1 VKALA
6 REGHDCVVYDNLSRG
21 HREFVKWGPLIE
33 GDVRDVARLSE
44 TFANHRFDAVLHFAA
59 LAYVGESVQDPGRY
73 YDVNVNGTRTLLSAM
88 VEAGVGKLVFSS
100 TCAVYGVPP
109 TMPITESTPCSPV
122 NPYGFSKLACERM
135 MDDFGHAY
143 GLRSVRLRY
152 FNAAGADADG
162 EIGEWHEP
170 ETHLIPLVLGAALG
184 THDLVRVMGADYPTP
199 DGTAIRDYVHVA
211 DLADA
216 HVGALN
222 HLLAGGE
229 TLVANLGTGHGHSV
243 RQVIDAAVKVTG
255 RPVPHL
261 SASRRAGDP
270 PELVAAPGV
279 ANAILGWRPTRSALE
294 SILSTAYRW
303 QQREERI

>member
-1 VKALA
+1 MKALA
-6 REGHDCVVYDNLSRG
+6 RAGHDCVVYDNLSRG

-33 GDVRDVARLSE
+33 ADVRDAARLCE
-44 TFANHRFDAVLHFAA
+44 TFARHRFDAVLHFAA

-100 TCAVYGVPP
+100 TCAVYGVPQ
-109 TMPITESTPCSPV
+109 TMPIVESTPCNPV

-135 MDDFGHAY
+135 MDDFGHAH
-143 GLRSVRLRY
+143 GLRSARLRY

-184 THDLVRVMGADYPTP
+184 THDPVQVMGTDYPTP

-216 HVGALN
+216 HALALN
-222 HLLAGGE
+222 QLLEGGD

-243 RQVIDAAVKVTG
+243 RQVIDAAARVAG
-255 RPVPHL
+255 RAVPQV

-270 PELVAAPGV
+270 PELVAAPGL
-279 ANAILGWRPTRSALE
+279 ADATLGWRSRQSTLE

-303 QQREERI
+303 QLQQGRV

>member
-1 VKALA
+1 MKALA
-6 REGHDCVVYDNLSRG
+6 RAGHDCVVYDNLSRG

-33 GDVRDVARLSE
+33 GDVRDPARLSE
-44 TFANHRFDAVLHFAA
+44 TFARHRFDAVLHFAA
-59 LAYVGESVQDPGRY
+59 LAYVGESVQHPGRY

-88 VEAGVGKLVFSS
+88 VEAGVGRLVFSS
-100 TCAVYGVPP
+100 TCAVYGVPA
-109 TMPITESTPCSPV
+109 TIPIVESTPCNPV

-135 MDDFGHAY
+135 MDDFGHAH
-143 GLRSVRLRY
+143 GLRSARLRY

-184 THDLVRVMGADYPTP
+184 THDSVQVMGTDYPTP

-216 HVGALN
+216 HARALN

-229 TLVANLGTGHGHSV
+229 TLVANLGTGRGHSV
-243 RQVIDAAVKVTG
+243 NQVIDAAARVTG
-255 RPVPHL
+255 RPVPHV

-279 ANAILGWRPTRSALE
+279 ADATLGWRPRQSTLE

-303 QQREERI
+303 QLQQGRV